1 MSKKAPSTENKTSS
15 SGDPNRLAPSKGH
28 NLLKLELLKRIDLF
42 KFLPEE
48 TQKDLVEKSSELV
61 LEKDEILLK
70 EGEQDEEINFYV
82 ILSGH
87 LLIYKGDTFRK
98 RIAILGSGE
107 YLGEMTLVDAQAHS
121 ASAVALDESILMV
134 IPQDLFEKHIAS
146 DHGALLEMVKVFSHR
161 MRSDLDVMAGDMQ
174 KVSNFTHDMRNC
186 LVPLGY
192 ADVYLAKAVDILKGT
207 DPRHK
212 KREGWDMVEKS
223 FNTMISVR
231 KNLITLIDQS
241 LACVKKTKSEYVK
254 AEAQVL
260 PLIQETVDEI
270 SCHKVLKKKN
280 LVVQENADLKSAH
293 FNFLDI
299 KRVLQNLLINAGYAT
314 ENDGIIE
321 ITITEGKCGNQI
333 NVKDNGT
340 GIPLHIQPILLR
352 ENFTNKPDGNGFGL
366 MSCRE
371 IIEDFHLGKIWF
383 ESELNCGT
391 TFHFTIP
398 HFDPAVKP
406 PGIKAR

>member
-1 MSKKAPSTENKTSS
+1 MSKKIPSEENQTSS
-15 SGDPNRLAPSKGH
+15 SGDPSRLASSKGH

-42 KFLPEE
+42 KYLPEE
-48 TQKDLVEKSSELV
+48 TQKDLVEQSRELV

-70 EGEQDEEINFYV
+70 EGEKDEKINFYV

-87 LLIYKGDTFRK
+87 LLIYKGDTFRN
-98 RIAILGSGE
+98 RIAILSSGE
-107 YLGEMTLVDAQAHS
+107 YLGEMTMVDAEAHS
-121 ASAVALDESILMV
+121 ASAVALDESVLMI
-134 IPQDLFEKHIAS
+134 IPKNLFEKHIAS

-192 ADVYLAKAVDILKGT
+192 ADVYLSKAVDILKGT

-280 LVVQENADLKSAH
+280 IVVQENVDLKSAH

-299 KRVLQNLLINAGYAT
+299 KRVLQNLLLNAGYAS
-314 ENDGIIE
+314 EKDGTIE
-321 ITITEGKCGNQI
+321 ITLTDGNGYNQI
-333 NVKDNGT
+333 SIIDNGA
-340 GIPLHIQPILLR
+340 GIPEHIQPILLR
-352 ENFTNKPDGNGFGL
+352 ENFTSKPDGNGFGL

-383 ESELNCGT
+383 DSEFNHGA

-398 HFDPAVKP
+398 HFDAAANSSRK
-406 PGIKAR
+406 